1 MTRPFPA
8 ALVLLS
14 LAGGNAVAAFRA
26 GACAVDV
33 SPAAFPIR
41 RSGGF
46 LAATGERLEGRLYAR
61 ALALEDG
68 RQRVVILIA
77 DTLMMPRELLDR
89 IKQEASRATGL
100 RPDRMLIAAT
110 HTHSAPPV
118 MGALGADEEPAYAAF
133 FAGRLGEAI
142 RCAVEKLQPARA
154 GWAVAPAPEF
164 THCRR
169 WILRPDRIR
178 RDPFGELTVRA
189 NMHPGYQN
197 PEFIGPAGP
206 VDSDLSLLAVQTPE
220 GRPLALLANYG
231 MHYVGVPGKVISP
244 DYYGPFVE
252 QITRLVGGG
261 PDFVAM
267 MSQGTSGD
275 QHWMDYA
282 RPKQETD
289 PAAYAARLAQRA
301 FQAYRTVRFRE
312 RVSLEMREALLE
324 LGRRVPGPER
334 LAWARALL
342 AGFQGAPRNQQ
353 EVYAREQL
361 YLAREPRRQ
370 LKLQALRIGELG
382 IAAIPC
388 EVFGITGLKIKAA
401 SPLAPTFTIELAN
414 GAEGY
419 IPPPEQ
425 HLFGGYTTWPAR
437 TAGLETAAEPKIL
450 EAVLGLLEQVAGR
463 PRRTPRPAHPPAAR
477 ALPAARPFAWWRLEE
492 LAGPEA
498 HDSAGRGRSAIY
510 EGRLAFHLEGAP
522 GLGRAPY
529 FAGGRLHAPLPGLGP
544 RYAVTLWFWMVAPG
558 GVLLET
564 AGRRASV
571 DPSGRLELA
580 VDGKV
585 SQADVLIA
593 PEQWRRL
600 TLASGGAR
608 VRLYLDGAPVLEAEG
623 AERAPNRLAV
633 GEGFEGR
640 IDEVAVFAGALSRP

>member
-133 FAGRLGEAI
+133 FARRLGEAI
-142 RCAVEKLQPARA
+142 RCAVEKLQPAGA

-244 DYYGPFVE
+244 DYYGPFVK

-450 EAVLGLLEQVAGR
+450 EAVLGCSNRSPAG
-463 PRRTPRPAHPPAAR
+463 
-477 ALPAARPFAWWRLEE
+477 PAARPGRRILRRPAPCRPRGPSPGGAWRIWPGPRRTTPPAAAAAPSTRGAWRFTWRAPRAWAARPISPEAGCTRPCRVWGRATPLRCGFGWPHRAAYCWRLP
-492 LAGPEA
+492 A
-498 HDSAGRGRSAIY
+498 
-510 EGRLAFHLEGAP
+510 GAP
-522 GLGRAPY
+522 RLIP
-529 FAGGRLHAPLPGLGP
+529 AGGSSWPWTARSPKPMSSLH
-544 RYAVTLWFWMVAPG
+544 
-558 GVLLET
+558 
-564 AGRRASV
+564 
-571 DPSGRLELA
+571 PS
-580 VDGKV
+580 
-585 SQADVLIA
+585 
-593 PEQWRRL
+593 
-600 TLASGGAR
+600 SGA
-608 VRLYLDGAPVLEAEG
+608 A
-623 AERAPNRLAV
+623 
-633 GEGFEGR
+633 
-640 IDEVAVFAGALSRP
+640 